1 MLLLIGIE
9 KDIAKKIEE
18 DVGIN
23 VFILGKEA
31 EGKLVKDI
39 VANPRDFEGNGTW
52 HERKFAIMHGMNNEE
67 VKKVL
72 GVFKT
77 QGIKDVIFA
86 TTTETSLNW
95 ELSDLLNELLEEDEY
110 FKKIKKDK

>member
-9 KDIAKKIEE
+9 KDVAKKIEE
-18 DVGIN
+18 DLGIN

-31 EGKLVKDI
+31 EDKLLKDI
-39 VANPRDFEGNGTW
+39 VTNPQDFEDDDTW

-95 ELSDLLNELLEEDEY
+95 KLSNLLDELLEEDEY